1 MTMNWM
7 ILPYQRY
14 FDFSG
19 RSRRMEYWMFTLLQT
34 IIVVA
39 LAVVVFSLGRPADPE
54 EAASSFYGVF
64 ALYLLINVIPGLSVQ
79 VRRFHDQDL
88 SGWMVL
94 LGFIPY
100 IGGIIV
106 LIFMMIAGTKGPN
119 KYGDDPKGGINPEV
133 FS

>member
-1 MTMNWM
+1 M
-7 ILPYQRY
+7 ILPYLRS

-39 LAVVVFSLGRPADPE
+39 LVIVVFSLRRSGDPE
-54 EAASSFYGVF
+54 EAEALFYGIF
-64 ALYLLINVIPGLSVQ
+64 AIYLVINVIPGLSVQ

-88 SGWMVL
+88 SGWLVL

-100 IGGIIV
+100 IGGFIV

-119 KYGDDPKGGINPEV
+119 KYGDDPKGGVNPEV